1 MLFVLGVE
9 LPGRRLVDFAVR
21 VRGPSRLDP
30 DTRVRQ
36 AMAGIEDG
44 PLALVAENPE
54 LGDERV
60 PDSARTFA
68 EAADA
73 AVYALGLRLL
83 EAPEPSPLRQDGPG
97 ATSRRDRPRSV

>member
-21 VRGPSRLDP
+21 VRGPSRLDA

-60 PDSARTFA
+60 PESARTFA

-83 EAPEPSPLRQDGPG
+83 EAPEPTPLRPNGPD
-97 ATSRRDRPRSV
+97 ATSRRGRSRSV